1 VSDRPS
7 SSFGEEG
14 GRLSYG
20 SYLALTELLAA
31 QRTLTDA
38 PDELLFIVVHQAYEL
53 WFKVLLC
60 ELERARDAVAD
71 DDLLAARHHFR
82 RIKAV
87 ERLLLEQVDV
97 IETMAPGDFLKFRSE
112 LAPASGF
119 QSVQFREIEYVSGLK
134 DDGAVLSRL
143 ASTPEERARLERRRS
158 EPTLWDAFCGLLE
171 RRGSPPLAEVVAGHR
186 SNADLF
192 EVAEALI
199 DHDEAILLWRFRHVA
214 MVERQIGT
222 KIGTGGSTG
231 AAYLKATLEKRFY
244 PELWQVRAEL

>member
-1 VSDRPS
+1 MTVGPS
-7 SSFGEEG
+7 ASFGEEG

-20 SYLALTELLAA
+20 SYLALTDLLAA
-31 QRTLTDA
+31 QRTVTDA
-38 PDELLFIVVHQAYEL
+38 HDELLFIVVHQAYEL

-60 ELERARDAVAD
+60 ELERARDALAA
-71 DDLLAARHHFR
+71 DDLLSARHHFR

-97 IETMAPGDFLKFRSE
+97 IETMAPADFLAFRSE

-119 QSVQFREIEYVSGLK
+119 QSVQFREIEYLSGLK
-134 DDGAVLSRL
+134 DDAVLERL
-143 ASTPEERARLERRRS
+143 TSSPEELARLQKRRS
-158 EPTLWDAFCGLLE
+158 EPTLWDAFRGLLE
-171 RRGSPPLAEVVAGHR
+171 RRGSPALVDVIAGHR
-186 SNADLF
+186 SLADLF
-192 EVAEALI
+192 EVAEALV

-222 KIGTGGSTG
+222 KKGTGGSTG

-244 PELWQVRAEL
+244 PELWQARAEL

>member
-1 VSDRPS
+1 MTECPTA
-7 SSFGEEG
+7 SFGEEG

-20 SYLALTELLAA
+20 SYLALPDLLGA
-31 QRTLTDA
+31 QRMLTDA

-53 WFKVLLC
+53 WFKVVLC
-60 ELERARDAVAD
+60 ELERARDAIAAD
-71 DDLLAARHHFR
+71 DLIAARHHFR

-97 IETMAPGDFLKFRSE
+97 IETMAPGDFLAFRSE

-134 DDGAVLSRL
+134 DVDYLERL
-143 ASTPEERARLERRRS
+143 ASTDEERARLERRRG

-171 RRGSPPLAEVVAGHR
+171 RRGSPPLPSVVAGHR
-186 SNADLF
+186 EHADLF
-192 EVAEALI
+192 EVAEALV

-222 KIGTGGSTG
+222 KTGTGGSSG
-231 AAYLKATLEKRFY
+231 ASYLKSTLEKRFY
-244 PELWQVRAEL
+244 PELWAARAAL